1 MKSKTKPDSLKDIL
15 AGNVDIVG
23 LDYITEYQNTDEN
36 VVHYYHCSLP
46 GCFNEQGNPRQVLK
60 HLKSYSHKQAWIQT
74 KFQIKVKT
82 SGIEEFLKKHGE
94 DVSNFQTLISDK
106 LWLECKK
113 ARLRADVNL
122 KPELVPKNT
131 SSPSKALTENT
142 TAESVREHS
151 EASPYSAANLV
162 NADVRTPEKN
172 KDKLSKMVDENS
184 AQRINDSLPFKQL
197 SIQQYQRKNAQSTSS
212 VKSNDHQVQ
221 GICPLETTSSLT
233 KSSSSTTTP
242 IHTTTPSKTT
252 TSVTAAPG
260 YATTSPKATLSVPTS
275 SIIIPPSES
284 SSYPDPN
291 QKPPSAI
298 LSIPADSTLL
308 EENAAITSLSIR
320 LSDKVALDLTAVNS
334 MEQGHEVPE
343 EEAFND
349 QVPENQAA
357 KDLVTEEEAFN
368 DQVPENQAAK
378 DLVTEE
384 EAFNDQVPENQA
396 AKDLVTEEEAFN
408 DQVPENQA
416 AKDLVPEEEPQQ
428 VVLEQ
433 RCVDKSNEALVLQGT
448 LEKRTFVDVKPE
460 IDAIIKPEPDS
471 RIKEENKPKDLLR
484 LNTECVEEVARKPGI
499 PEDPE
504 MKFKKLVTSIVNDIL
519 LRHYRYAPKADKD
532 KDPESFKIQSK
543 EEFERLNQKF
553 SRKLREDIRESYS
566 SMYGGID
573 MNDPNKLQTPII
585 SYEELLGYPIEVEI
599 QKYFEDS
606 ASSRERKLKR
616 V

>member
-1 MKSKTKPDSLKDIL
+1 MHRAPGKINQTYFAKSIL
-15 AGNVDIVG
+15 
-23 LDYITEYQNTDEN
+23 
-36 VVHYYHCSLP
+36 
-46 GCFNEQGNPRQVLK
+46 
-60 HLKSYSHKQAWIQT
+60 
-74 KFQIKVKT
+74 
-82 SGIEEFLKKHGE
+82 
-94 DVSNFQTLISDK
+94 
-106 LWLECKK
+106 
-113 ARLRADVNL
+113 
-122 KPELVPKNT
+122 
-131 SSPSKALTENT
+131 
-142 TAESVREHS
+142 
-151 EASPYSAANLV
+151 
-162 NADVRTPEKN
+162 
-172 KDKLSKMVDENS
+172 
-184 AQRINDSLPFKQL
+184 SLPFKYINL
-197 SIQQYQRKNAQSTSS
+197 CSS

-284 SSYPDPN
+284 LSYPDPN

-357 KDLVTEEEAFN
+357 KDLVPEEEAFN

-396 AKDLVTEEEAFN
+396 AKDLVPEEEAFN

-448 LEKRTFVDVKPE
+448 LEKRTFVDVKLE

-484 LNTECVEEVARKPGI
+484 
-499 PEDPE
+499 
-504 MKFKKLVTSIVNDIL
+504 
-519 LRHYRYAPKADKD
+519 
-532 KDPESFKIQSK
+532 
-543 EEFERLNQKF
+543 
-553 SRKLREDIRESYS
+553 
-566 SMYGGID
+566 
-573 MNDPNKLQTPII
+573 
-585 SYEELLGYPIEVEI
+585 
-599 QKYFEDS
+599 
-606 ASSRERKLKR
+606 
-616 V
+616 